1 MKISSSSKKQEEKLD
16 LAARAAWLYYVAG
29 NTQHEL
35 ARKLKISRPTA
46 QRLVAIALERG
57 IVKVQVHHKVTCCL
71 EVATMLR
78 KRYGLVVCEVVP
90 SNEDSTD
97 QVLRKIAVRRRP
109 DHGKL
114 PERTAAKNCRA
125 KLWPDD
131 EGGDR

>member
-71 EVATMLR
+71 GSR
-78 KRYGLVVCEVVP
+78 
-90 SNEDSTD
+90 ND
-97 QVLRKIAVRRRP
+97 
-109 DHGKL
+109 
-114 PERTAAKNCRA
+114 AA
-125 KLWPDD
+125 
-131 EGGDR
+131 

>member
-1 MKISSSSKKQEEKLD
+1 MKIGSSSKKQEEKLD

-57 IVKVQVHHKVTCCL
+57 IVKVQVHHKVTRCL

-78 KRYGLVVCEVVP
+78 KQYG
-90 SNEDSTD
+90 SSYAKSFRRT
-97 QVLRKIAVRRRP
+97 KTVRIRFFAR
-109 DHGKL
+109 
-114 PERTAAKNCRA
+114 
-125 KLWPDD
+125 
-131 EGGDR
+131 